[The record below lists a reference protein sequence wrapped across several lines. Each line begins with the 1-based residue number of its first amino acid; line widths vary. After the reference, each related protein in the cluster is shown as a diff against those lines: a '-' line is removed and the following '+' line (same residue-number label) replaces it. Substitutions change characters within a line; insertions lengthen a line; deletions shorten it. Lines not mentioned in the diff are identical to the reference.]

1 MNFMKSVVNLIFCKI
16 LYKVEYINFEKIE
29 NIKRCI
35 ICPNH
40 SNVFDPTFIYA
51 KFDNLFIMAKSE
63 LFKNKF
69 LKWLFTKYNIFPTNR
84 EKVDFKRFSLFIRN
98 F

>member
-16 LYKVEYINFEKIE
+16 LYKVEYINFEKIK

-69 LKWLFTKYNIFPTNR
+69 VKWLFTKYNIYSTNI
-84 EKVDFKRFSLFIRN
+84 EKMVYNRIKYIVQN
-98 F
+98 